1 MTSRALTNVG
11 SHTAAY
17 GPVEWGLTLTIG
29 LIWGSAFLWIAIGVD
44 SLAPG
49 VVALFRVVL
58 GAAALAAFPRAR
70 RRIDRSDWLRIT
82 AVAAFGNAGPAL
94 LYAFAETELDSAVAG
109 MVTSGAPLMS
119 LAIAALML
127 RSLPGTRQAVGILL
141 GFGGIVLMTLPS
153 LRGADAAPT
162 GVALVLIAVV
172 GYGVSGNL
180 LVPLQQRYGG
190 PAVTMWA
197 LAVSSILLAPVGLAT
212 FGDSEFE
219 PGAVAAVV
227 ILGVIGTGIA
237 RSLAATLAGRAGAPR
252 MATTTYL
259 IPVVAIVLG
268 VVFRDETVEPL
279 AVAGV
284 VVVLIGAYVATRAV
298 PAPKPPQDPAG
309 ERTPPHAR

>member
-1 MTSRALTNVG
+1 MSARALTNVG

-29 LIWGSAFLWIAIGVD
+29 MIWGSAFLWIAIGVD
-44 SLAPG
+44 ALAPG
-49 VVALFRVVL
+49 VVALFRVML

-70 RRIDRSDWLRIT
+70 RRIERADWLRIT
-82 AVAAFGNAGPAL
+82 AVALFGNAGPAL

-119 LAIAALML
+119 LVVAALML
-127 RSLPGTRQAVGILL
+127 RSLPGIRQTLGILV
-141 GFGGIVLMTLPS
+141 GFGGIVMMTFPS
-153 LRGADAAPT
+153 LRGADAAPV
-162 GVALVLIAVV
+162 GVALVLIAVL

-197 LAVSSILLAPVGLAT
+197 LAISGILLAPLGIAT
-212 FGDSEFE
+212 LGDSEFE
-219 PGAVAAVV
+219 AGAVMAVV
-227 ILGVIGTGIA
+227 ILGVVGTGIA

-268 VVFRDETVEPL
+268 VVFRDETVEPIAL
-279 AVAGV
+279 AGV
-284 VVVLIGAYVATRAV
+284 VVVLSGAYLATRAIH
-298 PAPKPPQDPAG
+298 APHRAQG
-309 ERTPPHAR
+309 TVIERTPPHTR